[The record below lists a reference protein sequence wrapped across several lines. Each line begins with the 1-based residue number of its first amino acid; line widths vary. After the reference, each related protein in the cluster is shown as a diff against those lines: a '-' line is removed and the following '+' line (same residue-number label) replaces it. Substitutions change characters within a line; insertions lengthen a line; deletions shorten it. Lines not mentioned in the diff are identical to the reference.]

1 MGGWVRDR
9 ALRSGVAALLCLLVG
24 AAALGTGGP
33 VRAAGLNLDLD
44 QWAPLN
50 KAWQNGDLNGNNAS
64 FPEGGVVPFRLAIE
78 GITPGAH
85 TIHINYD
92 FTAGGHKAYDY
103 LATWNATLSPKL
115 CDPKGGGIS
124 SLCPKLPSP
133 ATKSFPSDDFK
144 ANGLTV
150 AGAEAFGKVGR
161 RLTLY
166 GGTIT
171 SISGPW
177 HSGSVNGNSEADFTV
192 KFSAKGA
199 AVLLAWG
206 GHLAM
211 SKYWD
216 VANSGPADG
225 AGQVSGAPWHMRTL
239 QLDGAGNRNQD
250 RSIQPS
256 AISGSYVP
264 PAPAST
270 PRPGSSGG
278 SSNSPKQTPI
288 PWSLAPPTSTE
299 SDRSREPTLAE
310 PVSLVAIAFFAL
322 ALGLSPR
329 ARQATRRRRS

>member
-1 MGGWVRDR
+1 
-9 ALRSGVAALLCLLVG
+9 
-24 AAALGTGGP
+24 
-33 VRAAGLNLDLD
+33 LNLDLD
-44 QWAPLN
+44 QWAPLSG
-50 KAWQNGDLNGNNAS
+50 AWQNGDLNGNNAS

-78 GITPGAH
+78 GLSAGAH
-85 TIHINYD
+85 SIHINYD

-124 SLCPKLPSP
+124 SLCPKLPSS
-133 ATKSFPSDDFK
+133 ATMAFPSDDFK

-150 AGAEAFGKVGR
+150 AGAEAFGKVPR

-171 SISGPW
+171 SIAGPT
-177 HSGSVNGNSEADFTV
+177 HSGSVNGNSTADFTV
-192 KFSAKGA
+192 KFTSKGA
-199 AVLLAWG
+199 AVLFAWG

-216 VANSGPADG
+216 VAAGGPVDG

-264 PAPAST
+264 PAAAT
-270 PRPGSSGG
+270 PRPGSPTGG
-278 SSNSPKQTPI
+278 SSTSPKKTPI

-299 SDRSREPTLAE
+299 AGRTDGPSPVEP
-310 PVSLVAIAFFAL
+310 IAL
-322 ALGLSPR
+322 AMVALLALAFGGLR
-329 ARQATRRRRS
+329 TAGRDTTRRRP

>member
-1 MGGWVRDR
+1 V
-9 ALRSGVAALLCLLVG
+9 ALLCLLVVW
-24 AAALGTGGP
+24 AALGTGGP

-44 QWAPLN
+44 QWAPLTG
-50 KAWQNGDLNGNNAS
+50 AWQNGDLNGNNAS

-78 GITPGAH
+78 GIAAGAH

-124 SLCPKLPSP
+124 SLCPKLPS
-133 ATKSFPSDDFK
+133 ADTKAFPSDDFK

-150 AGAEAFGKVGR
+150 AGAEAFGKVPR

-171 SISGPW
+171 SIAGPT
-177 HSGSVNGNSEADFTV
+177 HSGSVNGNSTADFTV
-192 KFSAKGA
+192 KFTSKGA

-216 VANSGPADG
+216 VAAGGPVDG

-264 PAPAST
+264 PAAAST
-270 PRPGSSGG
+270 PRPGSGG
-278 SSNSPKQTPI
+278 SSNAPNKTPI

-299 SDRSREPTLAE
+299 SARSRERSPAE
-310 PVSLVAIAFFAL
+310 PLTWLVIALIAL
-322 ALGLSPR
+322 ALGGSLR

>member
-1 MGGWVRDR
+1 
-9 ALRSGVAALLCLLVG
+9 LRGFGSR
-24 AAALGTGGP
+24 AAALVCLVVASAASGVSTP
-33 VRAAGLNLDLD
+33 ARAAGLNLDLD
-44 QWAPLN
+44 QWAPIN
-50 KAWQNGDLNGNNAS
+50 GAWQNGDLNGNNAS
-64 FPEGGVVPFRLAIE
+64 FPEGGVVPFRLAVE
-78 GITPGAH
+78 GLKAGSH

-133 ATKSFPSDDFK
+133 STMAIPSDDFK
-144 ANGLTV
+144 ANGLRV
-150 AGAEAFGKVGR
+150 SGAEAVGKVSR

-171 SISGPW
+171 GIQGPV
-177 HSGSVNGNSEADFTV
+177 HSGSVNGNSTADYTV
-192 KFSAKGA
+192 SFVSKGSA
-199 AVLLAWG
+199 LLFAWG

-216 VANSGPADG
+216 VAAGGPVDG

-264 PAPAST
+264 PSSSST
-270 PRPGSSGG
+270 PRPGSPTSG
-278 SSNSPKQTPI
+278 SSTTPKKSPI
-288 PWSLAPPTSTE
+288 PWSMAPATDTDVGPAGRSPIGPSPWLPMIAVLSVVTAPLA
-299 SDRSREPTLAE
+299 AH
-310 PVSLVAIAFFAL
+310 
-322 ALGLSPR
+322 R
-329 ARQATRRRRS
+329 ARRRRS

>member
-1 MGGWVRDR
+1 MACAIG
-9 ALRSGVAALLCLLVG
+9 LLVASWSMATSG
-24 AAALGTGGP
+24 R

-50 KAWQNGDLNGNNAS
+50 GAWQNGDLNGNNAS

-78 GITPGAH
+78 GLDPGAH
-85 TIHINYD
+85 SIHINYD

-103 LATWNATLSPKL
+103 LATWNATLKPKL
-115 CDPKGGGIS
+115 CGQKGGGIS
-124 SLCPKLPSP
+124 SLCPSLPAPSTR
-133 ATKSFPSDDFK
+133 AFPSDDFK

-150 AGAEAFGKVGR
+150 AGAEAFGQVPR

-166 GGTIT
+166 GGSIT
-171 SISGPW
+171 SIAGPT
-177 HSGSVNGNSEADFTV
+177 HAGSVNGNSTADFTV
-192 KFSAKGA
+192 KFTSSGS

-216 VANSGPADG
+216 VAADGPVDG

-264 PAPAST
+264 PIS
-270 PRPGSSGG
+270 SSGPPAIQPPSTT
-278 SSNSPKQTPI
+278 SSSPKKTPI
-288 PWSLAPPTSTE
+288 PWSLAPPTSTDGDPAE
-299 SDRSREPTLAE
+299 RGAPME
-310 PVSLVAIAFFAL
+310 PVLIVVAAATAMVI
-322 ALGLSPR
+322 GGR
-329 ARQATRRRRS
+329 WTARRDARRRRP